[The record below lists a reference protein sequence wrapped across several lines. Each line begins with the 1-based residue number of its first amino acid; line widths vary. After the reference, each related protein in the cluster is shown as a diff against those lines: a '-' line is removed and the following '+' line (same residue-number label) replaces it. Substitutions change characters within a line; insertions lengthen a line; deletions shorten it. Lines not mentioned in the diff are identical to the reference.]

1 MQLKK
6 KINYYFF
13 DLKKFIEI
21 LIYLFPFVL
30 IWGNFAINFVI
41 LLIDVLFLAYVFLNI
56 KILKL
61 NRPEYIVALIVWFI
75 FFTTDYFVELS
86 INSQSA
92 SSLRFF
98 IFFIAVA
105 EIVRDKFSIIKN
117 LSIIS
122 FTLLVLISFDLI
134 FQSIFGYNII
144 GIKSDTSIRNASF
157 FIDEY
162 IAGTFIVR
170 LYIFSFIF
178 LFIFL
183 KKTWFSYSYLF
194 LIIFSFFGVFASGD
208 RMPIF
213 VLLLLV
219 VFTTALTLKTKIISY
234 KFFLSY
240 FLLGLLFLGILS
252 QNLSSDQKARYFEDV
267 IVKTHLHEIFS
278 NTFIQN
284 IYNNYVDLELNVYNR
299 QSIPTSQ
306 IDLMKISFEI
316 FNKNK
321 IIGIGQ
327 KNFYKKCLEIFD
339 HCENH
344 PHNYYVQLLT
354 EKGVINFAIVTALVI
369 FSIFK
374 FIKNYKNIYF
384 FSIFSCLLNFI
395 FPFMF
400 SGSLFTTGNASYL
413 FFILALLTIQFK
425 NDKFLNNNIL
435 KI

>member
-6 KINYYFF
+6 KINNYFF

-21 LIYLFPFVL
+21 LIYLFPLAL

-41 LLIDVLFLAYVFLNI
+41 LLIDFLFLAYVFLNI
-56 KILKL
+56 KNLKL
-61 NRPEYIVALIVWFI
+61 SRLEYILALIIWFI
-75 FFTTDYFVELS
+75 FFTTDYFVDYS
-86 INSQSA
+86 INFQSA
-92 SSLRFF
+92 GSLRFF

-122 FTLLVLISFDLI
+122 FIFLALISFDLI
-134 FQSIFGYNII
+134 FQSIFGYNIM

-162 IAGTFIVR
+162 IAGTFIIR
-170 LYIFSFIF
+170 MYIFSFIF
-178 LFIFL
+178 LLIFV
-183 KKTWFSYSYLF
+183 KKDWFSYSYIF
-194 LIIFSFFGVFASGD
+194 LIIFSFLGVFASGD

-213 VLLLLV
+213 ILLLLV
-219 VFTTALTLKTKIISY
+219 TFTTILTLKTKIISY

-240 FLLGLLFLGILS
+240 FLSGLLFLGILS

-267 IVKTHLHEIFS
+267 IVKTHLHELFP

-284 IYNNYVDLELNVYNR
+284 IYNKYVDLELNVHNR

-306 IDLMKISFEI
+306 IDLIKISFKI

-327 KNFYKKCLEIFD
+327 KNFFEKCLEIFD

-344 PHNYYVQLLT
+344 PHNYYVQILT
-354 EKGVINFAIVTALVI
+354 EKGLINFAIVIALVL
-369 FSIFK
+369 FSILK
-374 FIKNYKNIYF
+374 FIKNYKNIYY

-395 FPFMF
+395 FPLMF
-400 SGSLFTTGNASYL
+400 SGSLFTTGNSSFL

-425 NDKFLNNNIL
+425 NNKFLNKDI
-435 KI
+435 

>member
-6 KINYYFF
+6 KINNYFF

-21 LIYLFPFVL
+21 LIYLFPLAL

-41 LLIDVLFLAYVFLNI
+41 LLIDFLFLAYVFLNI
-56 KILKL
+56 KNLKL
-61 NRPEYIVALIVWFI
+61 SRLEYILALIIWFI
-75 FFTTDYFVELS
+75 FFTTDYFVDYS
-86 INSQSA
+86 INFQSA
-92 SSLRFF
+92 GSLRFF

-122 FTLLVLISFDLI
+122 FIFLALISFDLI
-134 FQSIFGYNII
+134 FQSIFGYNIM

-162 IAGTFIVR
+162 IAGTFIIR
-170 LYIFSFIF
+170 MYIFSFIF
-178 LFIFL
+178 LLIFV
-183 KKTWFSYSYLF
+183 KKDWFSYSYIF
-194 LIIFSFFGVFASGD
+194 LIIFSFLGVFASGD

-213 VLLLLV
+213 ILLLLV
-219 VFTTALTLKTKIISY
+219 TFTTILTLKTKIISY

-240 FLLGLLFLGILS
+240 FLSGLLFLGILS

-267 IVKTHLHEIFS
+267 IVKTHLHELFP

-284 IYNNYVDLELNVYNR
+284 IYNNYVDLELNFHNR

-306 IDLMKISFEI
+306 IDLIKISFKI

-321 IIGIGQ
+321 IVGIGQ
-327 KNFYKKCLEIFD
+327 KNFFKKCLEIFD

-344 PHNYYVQLLT
+344 PHNYYVQILT
-354 EKGVINFAIVTALVI
+354 EKGLINFAIVIALVL
-369 FSIFK
+369 FSILK
-374 FIKNYKNIYF
+374 FIENYKNIYY

-395 FPFMF
+395 FPLMF
-400 SGSLFTTGNASYL
+400 SGSLFTTGNSSFL

-425 NDKFLNNNIL
+425 NDKFLNNDI
-435 KI
+435 